1 MNIIE
6 IHGLSRSFGTR
17 QILNSVDLTLQ
28 KGEFVSII
36 GKSGSGKSTLINII
50 GLLDAGFTGSYQLLG
65 EDVIKLTPKQCAK
78 IRNQQLGFVF
88 QMYQLINNY
97 TVKDNILLPVLYSK
111 EKTVDDAYYRCLL
124 ETLQIVHLEH
134 TMTVNLSGGEKQR
147 VAIARAAINR
157 PSLIIADEPTGNL
170 DAENTEKVMTM
181 FHYLTQQ
188 DVSVIMVS
196 HDSDAASQADRIL
209 KLEGGKLI

>member
-78 IRNQQLGFVF
+78 IRNRQLGFVF
-88 QMYQLINNY
+88 QMYQLINGY
-97 TVKDNILLPVLYSK
+97 TVKDNILLPVFYSK
-111 EKTVDDAYYRCLL
+111 EKQSMMLITDA
-124 ETLQIVHLEH
+124 
-134 TMTVNLSGGEKQR
+134 
-147 VAIARAAINR
+147 
-157 PSLIIADEPTGNL
+157 
-170 DAENTEKVMTM
+170 
-181 FHYLTQQ
+181 F
-188 DVSVIMVS
+188 
-196 HDSDAASQADRIL
+196 
-209 KLEGGKLI
+209 

>member
-65 EDVIKLTPKQCAK
+65 EHRSNVRKYATNSLDS
-78 IRNQQLGFVF
+78 
-88 QMYQLINNY
+88 
-97 TVKDNILLPVLYSK
+97 YS
-111 EKTVDDAYYRCLL
+111 RC
-124 ETLQIVHLEH
+124 I
-134 TMTVNLSGGEKQR
+134 S
-147 VAIARAAINR
+147 
-157 PSLIIADEPTGNL
+157 
-170 DAENTEKVMTM
+170 
-181 FHYLTQQ
+181 
-188 DVSVIMVS
+188 
-196 HDSDAASQADRIL
+196 
-209 KLEGGKLI
+209 